1 MMEYLMAAGVL
12 LASVA
17 ILAVFLYTFRE
28 YGDRILNLAA
38 SEYP

>member
-1 MMEYLMAAGVL
+1 MTEFLIAAGIF

-17 ILAVFLYTFRE
+17 MLAIFLYTFRE
-28 YGDRILNLAA
+28 YGERILNLAA